1 MKKRILTLFV
11 VALAGVIAISAQGR
25 RGLRINEVMIA
36 NDSTS
41 VVDDFGRYNAWVEL
55 FNSTFGPLE
64 ISSVFLT
71 NDPSKPTLYP
81 VPLGDVNTEIPPRQH
96 ILFWADGQPN
106 KGTFHTNFV
115 FVPGKD
121 NYIAIYDADGKS
133 LIDEITVPGDLKP
146 GQTYARKVDG
156 EGGVN
161 DVDAWEVRDGSE
173 EKYITPSSNNVI
185 KSTNLKVDMFA
196 EQDENGFGM
205 TIMAMCIVFSALL
218 MLCLSFYAIGTIG
231 KRMSRSNK
239 IKSSGADHKDKEV
252 RAATG
257 HDSGEEIAAI
267 VMALHEHF
275 NAHDAENTILTIN
288 KVKRAYSPWSSK
300 IYGLREVPAHERNR
314 R

>member
-41 VVDDFGRYNAWVEL
+41 VVDDFGQYSAWVEL

-71 NDPSKPTLYP
+71 NDPSRPTLYP
-81 VPLGDVNTEIPPRQH
+81 VPLGDVNTEIPTRQH

-106 KGTFHTNFV
+106 KGTFHTSFT
-115 FVPGKD
+115 FTPGQD

-133 LIDEITVPGDLKP
+133 LIDEITVPASLKP
-146 GQTYARKVDG
+146 GQTYARKIDG
-156 EGGVN
+156 EGGTGN
-161 DVDAWEVRDGSE
+161 PDAWEVRDGSDA
-173 EKYITPSSNNVI
+173 KYITPSSNNII
-185 KSTNLKVDMFA
+185 KSTNSKVDMFA
-196 EQDENGFGM
+196 EQDARGGGM
-205 TIMAMCIVFSALL
+205 AVMAMCIVFSALL
-218 MLCLSFYAIGTIG
+218 VLATCFYIISRIGAT
-231 KRMSRSNK
+231 MSARR
-239 IKSSGADHKDKEV
+239 KEKALAETRPDSV
-252 RAATG
+252 PEGRTE

-267 VMALHEHF
+267 AMALHDHLD
-275 NAHDAENTILTIN
+275 AHDRESTILTIN
-288 KVKRAYSPWSSK
+288 KVRRAYSPWSSK
-300 IYGLREVPAHERNR
+300 IYSLRELPR

>member
-1 MKKRILTLFV
+1 MKKRILTLLV

-25 RGLRINEVMIA
+25 RGLRINEVMIV

-55 FNSTFGPLE
+55 YNSTFGPLE

-81 VPLGDVNTEIPPRQH
+81 VPLGDVNTEIPARQH

-115 FVPGKD
+115 FTPGED

-161 DVDAWEVRDGSE
+161 VVDAWEVRDGSD

-185 KSTNLKVDMFA
+185 K
-196 EQDENGFGM
+196 
-205 TIMAMCIVFSALL
+205 
-218 MLCLSFYAIGTIG
+218 LSLIHI
-231 KRMSRSNK
+231 
-239 IKSSGADHKDKEV
+239 
-252 RAATG
+252 
-257 HDSGEEIAAI
+257 
-267 VMALHEHF
+267 
-275 NAHDAENTILTIN
+275 
-288 KVKRAYSPWSSK
+288 
-300 IYGLREVPAHERNR
+300 
-314 R
+314 